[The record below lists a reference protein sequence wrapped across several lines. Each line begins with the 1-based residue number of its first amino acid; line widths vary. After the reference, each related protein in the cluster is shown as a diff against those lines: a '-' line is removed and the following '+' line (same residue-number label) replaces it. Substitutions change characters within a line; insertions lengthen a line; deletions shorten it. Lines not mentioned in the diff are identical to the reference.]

1 MCVYPLS
8 ARPGGSL
15 APADVVGPPI
25 VFSQPQATAGK
36 GELGTLVALAAP
48 SPRYTLADLTVHP
61 SPAATEF
68 TIALTHSRAEQ
79 ATLQV
84 VNLLGTTVAQQAA
97 DLRPGTN
104 RLPLPVGQLRAGQY
118 LLLVKTAGELT
129 TRHFT
134 KS

>member
-1 MCVYPLS
+1 MYVTSHSAGSGKPL
-8 ARPGGSL
+8 AR
-15 APADVVGPPI
+15 
-25 VFSQPQATAGK
+25 ATHDT
-36 GELGTLVALAAP
+36 ELGTLLSLAAP
-48 SPRYTLADLTVHP
+48 SPRYVLADLTVQP
-61 SPAATEF
+61 SAAATTEL
-68 TIALTHSRAEQ
+68 TIALTHSRAEK

-97 DLRPGTN
+97 DLRPGAN

>member
-1 MCVYPLS
+1 MYTTSPSAGSGKPL
-8 ARPGGSL
+8 AR
-15 APADVVGPPI
+15 
-25 VFSQPQATAGK
+25 ATHDT
-36 GELGTLVALAAP
+36 ELGTILSLAAP
-48 SPRYTLADLTVHP
+48 SPRYVLANLTVQP
-61 SPAATEF
+61 SAAATEL
-68 TIALTHSRAEQ
+68 TIALTHSRAEK

-97 DLRPGTN
+97 DLRPGAN

>member
-1 MCVYPLS
+1 MYVTPPSAGSGKPL
-8 ARPGGSL
+8 AR
-15 APADVVGPPI
+15 ATH
-25 VFSQPQATAGK
+25 QA
-36 GELGTLVALAAP
+36 ELGTLVSLAAP
-48 SPRYTLADLTVHP
+48 SPRYVLADLTVHP
-61 SPAATEF
+61 SAAATEL
-68 TIALTHSRAEQ
+68 TIALTHSRAEK
-79 ATLQV
+79 ATLQI

-104 RLPLPVGQLRAGQY
+104 RLPLPVGQLRVGQY

>member
-1 MCVYPLS
+1 MYVTSPA
-8 ARPGGSL
+8 ARPSQLL
-15 APADVVGPPI
+15 ARTTTHA
-25 VFSQPQATAGK
+25 A
-36 GELGTLVALAAP
+36 ELGAMVSLAAP

-68 TIALTHSRAEQ
+68 TIALTHSRTEK

-97 DLRPGTN
+97 NLRPGTN